1 MKPDMTRG
9 QQAGMIGQE
18 MQAEGQGQE
27 SGGLTITSDL
37 MKKQIYEKLKD
48 PKYKKMVDFSKYD
61 LDRIVYAGLKVMFSQ
76 ETHQLM
82 LDEINRTDIPIEDR
96 LGNGIASLMFIL
108 FDQSKNKMPQGAII
122 PAGSILL
129 AKAAEFVDQTGLAEV
144 TDDTYADAAETM
156 TTVIMGKF
164 DPIYAEKIGK
174 AKAGLPLEAQ
184 LPTEAPE
191 AGLIAQAQGR

>member
-1 MKPDMTRG
+1 MEPDAKMG
-9 QQAGMIGQE
+9 QPAGMIGQE
-18 MQAEGQGQE
+18 MQAEGQEQE
-27 SGGLTITSDL
+27 SGSLTITSDL
-37 MKKQIYEKLKD
+37 VKKHIYEQLKD
-48 PKYKKMVDFSKYD
+48 PKDRAII
-61 LDRIVYAGLKVMFSQ
+61 DRIVYAGLRVMFSK